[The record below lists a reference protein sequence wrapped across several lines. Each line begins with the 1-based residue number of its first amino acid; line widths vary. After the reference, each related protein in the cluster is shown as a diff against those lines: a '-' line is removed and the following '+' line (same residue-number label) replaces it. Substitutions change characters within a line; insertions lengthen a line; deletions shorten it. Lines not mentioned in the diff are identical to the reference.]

1 MSAPLTL
8 TTVTRLAPT
17 LRVVST
23 VTATL
28 VINWPQMEELVWI
41 LMNVH
46 SAMVA
51 VISSAQTHLAHSI
64 AAARLALICRVMA
77 PLALVS
83 SHKSTAL
90 FLLKYR
96 VLYCK
101 YPHVQLSTN
110 VMRVYMTATKSVS
123 MMEPPSHAAAV
134 WGIC

>member
-1 MSAPLTL
+1 MNVWLTL

-28 VINWPQMEELVWI
+28 VTNWPQIEELVWI

-123 MMEPPSHAAAV
+123 MMEPSSHAAADL
-134 WGIC
+134 GIC